1 MNTQFFFFLIKK
13 VPSTKCLI
21 GTSSCTKC
29 LEIRKEVQA
38 KGLAP
43 YCNYLTKKKL
53 HTKLKT
59 NLNCV
64 YVSDMNTPCVSL
76 YDANT
81 S

>member
-1 MNTQFFFFLIKK
+1 MQFFFFFFLK
-13 VPSTKCLI
+13 VPSTKYLI
-21 GTSSCTKC
+21 DTSSCTKC
-29 LEIRKEVQA
+29 LEIRKRVQA

-64 YVSDMNTPCVSL
+64 SVSNKNTPCVSL
-76 YDANT
+76 SDTNT
-81 S
+81 P